1 MNSQVL
7 YKVGYFMTEL
17 NGYIWCQFR
26 DKRLAKDKAE
36 RLRANGYQV
45 LTQKKT
51 FIHKD
56 PLSDLVTEA

>member
-7 YKVGYFMTEL
+7 YKVGYFMPEL
-17 NGYIWCQFR
+17 NGYIWCQYR
-26 DKRLAKDKAE
+26 DKSLAKDKAE

-51 FIHKD
+51 FINKN
-56 PLSDLVTEA
+56 PYKTVEA